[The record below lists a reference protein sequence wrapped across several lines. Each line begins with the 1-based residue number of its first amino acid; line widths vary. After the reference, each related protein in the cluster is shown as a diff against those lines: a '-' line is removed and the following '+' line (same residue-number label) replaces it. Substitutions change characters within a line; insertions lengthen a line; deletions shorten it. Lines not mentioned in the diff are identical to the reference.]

1 MLQNTFEF
9 IGIEDWCR
17 EAESQESFINNL
29 KTFLP
34 LFPSEEVCIP
44 YKENP
49 YLAEKYKNLLW
60 ETDSIITGLKFS
72 DLSKPFNIGGSFLA
86 HLGPTLIKDSSL
98 LVLVNKNLALTEG
111 YGNRRW
117 AFYQLNKWPREHNF
131 PLSEIGIDN
140 SVERFK
146 YKVKIYT
153 INTKVQHIPMPAIYL
168 TVRPNDQNIYH
179 WVFETLV
186 RLKCLDIV
194 PALKNIPI
202 IIHAP
207 PNEFQLKTL
216 ELLGVTNKLIITN
229 GESFTINELFFPS
242 IPAPPT
248 LHVSSLRWLR
258 DNFLKG
264 LASSSTTKQRRLYIS
279 RRDSTRRV
287 KNEDEVFDIL
297 KLMDFEMLVMSEL
310 SPQKQMEAF
319 RDAEMIVLPHGAAGT
334 HLLLAS
340 KHCKVI
346 ELHSPTFIQNC
357 YASLC
362 HSLDL
367 DYNWLIGEQSFEQA
381 NEVSDQERDYLID
394 AKLLKKMIESNR
406 IDSFS

>member
-1 MLQNTFEF
+1 M
-9 IGIEDWCR
+9 GI
-17 EAESQESFINNL
+17 
-29 KTFLP
+29 
-34 LFPSEEVCIP
+34 
-44 YKENP
+44 
-49 YLAEKYKNLLW
+49 
-60 ETDSIITGLKFS
+60 
-72 DLSKPFNIGGSFLA
+72 
-86 HLGPTLIKDSSL
+86 
-98 LVLVNKNLALTEG
+98 
-111 YGNRRW
+111 
-117 AFYQLNKWPREHNF
+117 
-131 PLSEIGIDN
+131 
-140 SVERFK
+140 
-146 YKVKIYT
+146 
-153 INTKVQHIPMPAIYL
+153 
-168 TVRPNDQNIYH
+168 
-179 WVFETLV
+179 ETLV
-186 RLKCLDIV
+186 RLRCLDIV

-207 PNEFQLKTL
+207 LNEFQLKTL

-264 LASSSTTKQRRLYIS
+264 LASSSTTKLRRLYIS

-297 KLMDFEMLVMSEL
+297 RLMDFEMLVMSEL

-346 ELHSPTFIQNC
+346 ELHSPTFMQNC

-394 AKLLKKMIESNR
+394 AKLLKKMIESN
-406 IDSFS
+406 